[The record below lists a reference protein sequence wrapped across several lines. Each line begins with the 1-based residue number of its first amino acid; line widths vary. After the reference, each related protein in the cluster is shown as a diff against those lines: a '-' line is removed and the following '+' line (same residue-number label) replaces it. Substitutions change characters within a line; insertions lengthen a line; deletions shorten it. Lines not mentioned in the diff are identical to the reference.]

1 MRAVVLLAGMLSL
14 GIVPFGVM
22 SNAYGQA
29 IYKWVDEQGITH
41 FSEQPPLD
49 VEAERTT
56 VSLRHTNRQA
66 LQTRLDNRTLKNEAV
81 ATRKQHEKEQASE
94 EQARDERNQQIRT
107 DNCDRAKTR
116 VLTYNTARRLY
127 RPLEDG
133 ERDYLTDEELDS
145 QRADAQ
151 KLVDEWCD

>member
-1 MRAVVLLAGMLSL
+1 MRAVVLLTGILSL
-14 GIVPFGVM
+14 GIFLAGAM
-22 SNAYGQA
+22 SNAYGQV
-29 IYKWVDEQGITH
+29 IYKWVDDQGITH

-66 LQTRLDNRTLKNEAV
+66 LQTRLDNSARLNAAV
-81 ATRKQHEKEQASE
+81 ATRKQDENEQAAE
-94 EQARDERNQQIRT
+94 DQARQDSNAQIRA
-107 DNCDRAKTR
+107 DNCARARTR
-116 VLTYNTARRLY
+116 VLTYNSARRLY

-133 ERDYLTDEELDS
+133 EREYLNDDELDS